1 MKSQLRMSDV
11 GKKCT
16 VEGLGNGI
24 IRFLGKHH
32 AKGFNRAGIELD
44 GPRGKHDGT
53 VDGHTYFKCKPN
65 HGVLMKLDKVK
76 VLPGQN
82 GPNQNAS
89 MKGGPRPTQKQMAQA
104 QMQRSRRPSGGGQA
118 TGPRPTGPPKPGT
131 VWNPQGVAQGQQR
144 GSMQRRVST
153 GSIGPDGK
161 PVFREPVG
169 ESPFAIYHRPVRH
182 IKSSYVV
189 RYKKTKAAWYIGLQG
204 RAELEGAVLAAN
216 SGDFLI
222 RMHPDARHY
231 AICIND
237 KNTSTHNFLVAVENG
252 KVIMDKRQFNSLE
265 DLVEFMRKSPV
276 KTKTGGLVPLG
287 SAASVHTW
295 FVGCMTKDQA
305 EKLVLASGNCDF
317 VVRYSLTPT
326 KEYHLMIN
334 DTGNVKTSAILI
346 SRGGGFVLAENG
358 QQFTNIPELVE
369 SLRDESPIF
378 GESGRK
384 LFLRKSAA
392 AADWYVGPMSRFATE
407 NAVLLGEKGDFLLRQ
422 SSDGL
427 QYVLCVNAGETV
439 KNYKIAR
446 VPKGFV
452 FVKKLYKNMES
463 IVRALKKEPMAGPDG
478 KALPLGKAAP
488 KPSDEEQTVG
498 EENEFQAKLE
508 KEKAENAAKAAAEAA
523 SSNGDDDTSGFGDA
537 FDENNEMVQLMNMAN
552 KRKQSLIEDD
562 DDEDDS
568 DDGDANGNADGDSD
582 DEDDDDDDFDND
594 FDEDNTGNANGNG
607 SHPAFEPFR
616 VVATEDIDGVDDE
629 HPTLAE
635 GDSAFVV
642 GEGSDG
648 HWKAVVGGKQGLIP
662 KSSVIKESVEES
674 AKKRAEAAIAA
685 MPDEPEIDEDDDE
698 DDEIVPSTPKL
709 SEEEMRAKIEAET
722 QAKIAALKAS
732 NEQTEE
738 ERALEEQLKA
748 AQAQL
753 EEFGFDGADDEDDFD

>member
-1 MKSQLRMSDV
+1 
-11 GKKCT
+11 
-16 VEGLGNGI
+16 
-24 IRFLGKHH
+24 
-32 AKGFNRAGIELD
+32 
-44 GPRGKHDGT
+44 
-53 VDGHTYFKCKPN
+53 
-65 HGVLMKLDKVK
+65 
-76 VLPGQN
+76 
-82 GPNQNAS
+82 
-89 MKGGPRPTQKQMAQA
+89 
-104 QMQRSRRPSGGGQA
+104 
-118 TGPRPTGPPKPGT
+118 
-131 VWNPQGVAQGQQR
+131 
-144 GSMQRRVST
+144 
-153 GSIGPDGK
+153 
-161 PVFREPVG
+161 
-169 ESPFAIYHRPVRH
+169 
-182 IKSSYVV
+182 
-189 RYKKTKAAWYIGLQG
+189 
-204 RAELEGAVLAAN
+204 
-216 SGDFLI
+216 
-222 RMHPDARHY
+222 
-231 AICIND
+231 
-237 KNTSTHNFLVAVENG
+237 
-252 KVIMDKRQFNSLE
+252 
-265 DLVEFMRKSPV
+265 
-276 KTKTGGLVPLG
+276 
-287 SAASVHTW
+287 
-295 FVGCMTKDQA
+295 
-305 EKLVLASGNCDF
+305 
-317 VVRYSLTPT
+317 
-326 KEYHLMIN
+326 MIN

-523 SSNGDDDTSGFGDA
+523 SSNGDDDASGFGDA

-709 SEEEMRAKIEAET
+709 SEEEMRARIEAET